1 MCCAVDNRSKAP
13 CRLEQRVAPVGATL
27 YVDNE
32 NKSIHSVLQSSP
44 LPPFTNLKWNW
55 LEVEGSYFNKKN
67 IKVIEKKLQILSQYC
82 LDNYDFLKK
91 YH

>member
-1 MCCAVDNRSKAP
+1 M
-13 CRLEQRVAPVGATL
+13 L
-27 YVDNE
+27 
-32 NKSIHSVLQSSP
+32 NKLTQSSSPPP

-67 IKVIEKKLQILSQYC
+67 NKVIEKKLQILSQYC